1 MRIAA
6 LVLGIFAGLFGLIG
20 GMCGVVVG
28 EVAGAFDAEDA
39 DLVVNLGWLA
49 FVAAISG
56 MIGSSFALH
65 RPKMAS
71 GIMLVSGI
79 VGLIAIS
86 FAFIFSAI
94 FFGLASLLAFL
105 GRNEKKS
112 TTA

>member
-1 MRIAA
+1 MRIAS
-6 LVLGIFAGLFGLIG
+6 LVLGIFAGLFGLLG
-20 GMCGVVVG
+20 GMCGVAVG
-28 EVAGAFDAEDA
+28 AVGGAFDVEGA
-39 DLVVNLGWLA
+39 DQVVNLGWLA

-56 MIGSSFALH
+56 MVGASFALH
-65 RPKMAS
+65 RPKIAS
-71 GIMLVSGI
+71 GVMFVSGI